1 METIHIDI
9 TVRACSMDELS
20 AADRQLVEQAKQATA
35 NSYAN
40 YSHFHVGAALRLA
53 DGSIQIG
60 ANQENAA
67 FSSGL
72 CAERSA
78 IFAAQAMHPEHA
90 ITALAIAACNANGFT
105 QEPVTPCGAC
115 RQVILEM
122 EDRYQ
127 SPVRILLYGQ
137 RVVYC
142 LESVRDLMPL
152 SFVDKNMHI

>member
-1 METIHIDI
+1 
-9 TVRACSMDELS
+9 MDELS

-127 SPVRILLYGQ
+127 SPVRIALRAAGGLLPGECQ
-137 RVVYC
+137 GSDAPVVC
-142 LESVRDLMPL
+142 RQEHAHVGCPCSSP
-152 SFVDKNMHI
+152 SFQTV